1 MNNRS
6 DQNKN
11 LQRWVNV
18 VLCGFMIFTCLGF
31 CSSNKSLYLTA
42 ITDALEMKRSAYSL
56 AMSCR
61 FVVTAIINVFLG
73 MFIAKFGTKKL
84 MVAGFAVLIGCMMLN
99 SVATNVWT
107 FCISEALSGIAFS
120 WSGTAIVGVVINR
133 CCTKNTGT
141 IMGAVLAA
149 NGIGGALAAQIV
161 TPIIYEDGNI
171 FGYRN
176 AYKLV
181 AVILAVV
188 GLLVLFFFKET
199 PPDVHEDTKNVTK
212 KKARGSSWVGIE
224 LKDAY
229 KKVYFY
235 GAAVCIFLTGLSL
248 QSTGSISSAHFFDV
262 GFDKVIVASVASVS
276 SILLTCS
283 KFVTGFLYDK
293 LGLRGAISICNL
305 AASVSLFL
313 LAIVEN
319 NDSGTAII
327 YTYSILHA
335 IALPLETVMLPLYAK
350 DLFGEKAYAK
360 MVGLF
365 IAINVLGYATGGP
378 IVNFAYERV
387 GTYKPILLVI
397 TAVMVA
403 VFISLQFVIT
413 AAHKTRRQ
421 VEALLNDSKMQK
433 QETNA

>member
-1 MNNRS
+1 MNNKTERR
-6 DQNKN
+6 KN
-11 LQRWVNV
+11 VQKWINV
-18 VLCGFMIFTCLGF
+18 VLCGLMIFTCLGF

-42 ITDALEMKRSAYSL
+42 ITDALGIKRSAYSL

-61 FVVTAIINVFLG
+61 FVVTAVINVFLG

-84 MVAGFAVLIGCMMLN
+84 MVAGFFVLIGCMLLN

-107 FCISEALSGIAFS
+107 LCISEALSGIAFS

-161 TPIIYEDGNI
+161 TPIIYEDGNA

-188 GLLVLFFFKET
+188 CLLMIFLFKET
-199 PPDVHEDTKNVTK
+199 PPDVHNEKVDTK
-212 KKARGSSWVGIE
+212 KKARGSSWVGI
-224 LKDAY
+224 DAKEAY
-229 KKVYFY
+229 RKVYFY

-248 QSTGSISSAHFFDV
+248 QSTSSISSAHFFDV
-262 GFDKVIVASVASVS
+262 GFDKVAVAAVASIS

-293 LGLRGAISICNL
+293 LGLRGAISICNF

-313 LAIVEN
+313 LAIIQN
-319 NDSGTAII
+319 NESGTVIL
-327 YTYSILHA
+327 YVYSVLHA

-365 IAINVLGYATGGP
+365 IAINVMGYATGGP
-378 IVNFAYERV
+378 IVNFAYEKV

-397 TAVMVA
+397 TGVMVA
-403 VFISLQFVIT
+403 VFIALQFVIS
-413 AAHKTRRQ
+413 AAHKTRREVEAQLAEKKEQEQ
-421 VEALLNDSKMQK
+421 VEV
-433 QETNA
+433 